1 MSELPIRVP
10 AALAQQWGAC
20 AAGGSRWLDSLPG
33 LVDSWCDRW
42 SLRREPGPALYGT
55 NALVVPVR
63 RGGRACVLKLV
74 WRGGDPGEEI
84 AALRAWDGRG
94 AVRLLAADD
103 GGTVLLLERLNP
115 YRSLA
120 DVDLP
125 TAAGIVGQLIRRL
138 AIPAPAG
145 LSDTATTAADIA
157 ALVPQRQAALVSPFS
172 TAWAEAAVDAARQLA
187 GSTAS
192 ALVHSDLHWGNVLAG
207 EREPWLAID
216 PKPARG
222 DPERSAAEL
231 LWTRADEIPDATGVR
246 TLLAAIV
253 DAGQLDPDR
262 ARAWVVARTVD
273 YWQWAVGVGL
283 TDDPRRCARV
293 LNAVLGT

>member
-1 MSELPIRVP
+1 M
-10 AALAQQWGAC
+10 
-20 AAGGSRWLDSLPG
+20 
-33 LVDSWCDRW
+33 
-42 SLRREPGPALYGT
+42 
-55 NALVVPVR
+55 
-63 RGGRACVLKLV
+63 
-74 WRGGDPGEEI
+74 
-84 AALRAWDGRG
+84 
-94 AVRLLAADD
+94 
-103 GGTVLLLERLNP
+103 
-115 YRSLA
+115 
-120 DVDLP
+120 
-125 TAAGIVGQLIRRL
+125 
-138 AIPAPAG
+138 
-145 LSDTATTAADIA
+145 
-157 ALVPQRQAALVSPFS
+157 SPFS

-192 ALVHSDLHWGNVLAG
+192 ALVHSDLHWGNVLSG

-222 DPERSAAEL
+222 DPERSVAEL
-231 LWTRADEIPDATGVR
+231 LWTRADEIPDATGLR

-253 DAGQLDPDR
+253 DAGQLEPDR